1 MQLVYWLESC
11 QMCSCGLSTALMVDL
26 ESLLQVNLQLISSQS
41 LKLPAEAVSKLLDGC
56 SHFASL
62 RLHPSRVVTGSHV
75 EWGSFCCY
83 PAALLFSMF
92 FV

>member
-1 MQLVYWLESC
+1 
-11 QMCSCGLSTALMVDL
+11 
-26 ESLLQVNLQLISSQS
+26 LQLISSQS

-75 EWGSFCCY
+75 EWGSFSVVTQQ
-83 PAALLFSMF
+83 PFSSLCSLYS
-92 FV
+92 